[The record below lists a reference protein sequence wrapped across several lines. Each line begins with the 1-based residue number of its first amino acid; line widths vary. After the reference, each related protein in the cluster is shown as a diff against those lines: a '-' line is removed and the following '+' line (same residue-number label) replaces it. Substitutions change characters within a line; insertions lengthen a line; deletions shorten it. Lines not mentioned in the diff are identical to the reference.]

1 MAKKAKAELR
11 FLASLPP
18 IQSAIK
24 QGPDAMRI
32 ILEIPGTEVP
42 NALGILTMHGKI
54 LEVQVKVAKNWKKRP
69 NYGV

>member
-32 ILEIPGTEVP
+32 TLEVPYTEVP
-42 NALGILTMHGKI
+42 KAVGIMLLHGKR
-54 LEVQVKVAKNWKKRP
+54 LEVTIRESD
-69 NYGV
+69 